1 MQFRLYDR
9 WGTRLGNLTK
19 VVSAKHTDELNGA
32 DCLDITM
39 RGHVEKGWRLVWD
52 DELDK
57 WHEHIVASADDYRGE
72 KGVVETTV
80 YAESS
85 ISEMYGDYIVDKRPQ
100 KTTAL
105 AAMQTALEPTRWVMG
120 RIDDL
125 GIASTSY
132 YHISAREALSKA
144 AEAWGGE
151 IETIIDADAV
161 GISRRAVSLVK
172 QRGSRSSERF
182 VCGTNLTEIRRS
194 IDVSDVYTALYGYG
208 KGEETD
214 AGGYGRK
221 ISFGSINGG
230 MDYVVDEEAK
240 ELWGLPDGKGG
251 TKHVFGKVEFSD
263 CEDPAELLALT
274 RAELPK
280 VCTPKISYECS
291 VNYLQKQGIS
301 GVGVGDIVTIID
313 RSFIPELRLQGRI
326 VKIVRDLLNPSKTL
340 ITIGNIV
347 DTLTD
352 IIVSQSSEVKSLSD
366 RAGNWDASSSVSVSD
381 IIDSANKLIS
391 ADSPSAIIS
400 CAADLDNGHLDPATP
415 AVMMK
420 CGALFLSAGAGTD
433 GGFTW
438 NPIIGAGGI
447 ITRSDTAAKILF
459 DENNWIEIRADGIYS
474 PEGKLQVEITEGT

>member
-9 WGTRLGNLTK
+9 WGTRLGNLCDVIT
-19 VVSAKHTDELNGA
+19 AKHTDELNGE
-32 DCLDITM
+32 DSLNITM
-39 RGHVEKGWRLVWD
+39 RGHAEKGWRLVWG
-52 DELDK
+52 DEHGV
-57 WHEHIVASADDYRGE
+57 WHEHVIASSEDYRGE
-72 KGVVETTV
+72 KGIVETTV

-85 ISEMYGDYIVDKRPQ
+85 IAETYGDYIVDKRPRN
-100 KTTAL
+100 TTAL
-105 AAMQTALEPTRWVMG
+105 AAIQTALQPTRWAMG

-151 IETIIDADAV
+151 LETVIDVDAV

-172 QRGSRSSERF
+172 QRGSRSSARF

-214 AGGYGRK
+214 SGGYGRK

-230 MDYVVDEEAK
+230 LDYIVNEEAK
-240 ELWGLPDGKGG
+240 VLWGLPDGKGG
-251 TKHVFGKVEFSD
+251 TKHVFGKVEFND

-291 VNYLQKQGIS
+291 VSYLKKQGMTS
-301 GVGVGDIVTIID
+301 VCVGDIVTIID
-313 RSFIPELRLQGRI
+313 RSFTPELRLQGRI
-326 VKIVRDLLNPSKTL
+326 VKIARDLLNPSETL

-352 IIVSQSSEVKSLSD
+352 IIVAQSSAVQSISD
-366 RAGNWDASSSVSVSD
+366 RSGNWDAAASVSIAD
-381 IIDSANKLIS
+381 IIHSTNKLIS
-391 ADSPSAIIS
+391 ADSPSALTS
-400 CAADLDNGHLDPATP
+400 CAAVLSNGNFDPAKP
-415 AVMMK
+415 AIMLQG
-420 CGALFLSAGAGTD
+420 GALSASIG
-433 GGFTW
+433 
-438 NPIIGAGGI
+438 IGADGSFAWYPIVGSGGI
-447 ITRSDTAAKILF
+447 IERSDTATKILF
-459 DENNWIEIRADGIYS
+459 DEKNYIEIRADGLYG
-474 PEGKLQVEITEGT
+474 PNGKIKQEVI